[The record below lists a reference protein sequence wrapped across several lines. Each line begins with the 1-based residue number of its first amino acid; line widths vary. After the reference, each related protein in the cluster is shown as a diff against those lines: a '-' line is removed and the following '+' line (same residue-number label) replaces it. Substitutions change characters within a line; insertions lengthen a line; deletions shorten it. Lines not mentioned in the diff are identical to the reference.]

1 MSFSVFRTSL
11 RSGATVAPLRRT
23 VIQQAPNNCNRILFR
38 NTFNRKYSAGST
50 PPPPPPKSSSNPG
63 LYIGV
68 GAAVIGVG
76 LAVYFSDTI
85 FGKEAGTAVKSGIQA
100 AKVKANFVPTKEDY
114 IKVSQKF
121 LFFQTLLSLISGGV
135 SGYRYTM
142 KLSRSLRKQ
151 AIMMVMSLSYVSYP
165 LLFKSDPIDGSY
177 APVIL
182 RLAWHASG
190 TYDKDSKTGG
200 RCVPNPSTYF
210 LY

>member
-23 VIQQAPNNCNRILFR
+23 VIQQAPITNCNRILFR
-38 NTFNRKYSAGST
+38 NTFNRKYSAGSST
-50 PPPPPPKSSSNPG
+50 PPPSSPPPPKSSSNPG

-121 LFFQTLLSLISGGV
+121 LFFQALALSDLWCIRGIGI
-135 SGYRYTM
+135 
-142 KLSRSLRKQ
+142 Q
-151 AIMMVMSLSYVSYP
+151 
-165 LLFKSDPIDGSY
+165 
-177 APVIL
+177 
-182 RLAWHASG
+182 
-190 TYDKDSKTGG
+190 
-200 RCVPNPSTYF
+200 
-210 LY
+210 

>member
-23 VIQQAPNNCNRILFR
+23 VIQQAPITNCNRILFR
-38 NTFNRKYSAGST
+38 NTFNRKYSAGSST
-50 PPPPPPKSSSNPG
+50 PPPSSPPPPKSSSNPG

-114 IKVSQKF
+114 IKVSQKMP
-121 LFFQTLLSLISGGV
+121 FFFTLGPLSDLWCI
-135 SGYRYTM
+135 R
-142 KLSRSLRKQ
+142 
-151 AIMMVMSLSYVSYP
+151 
-165 LLFKSDPIDGSY
+165 
-177 APVIL
+177 VI
-182 RLAWHASG
+182 G
-190 TYDKDSKTGG
+190 IQ
-200 RCVPNPSTYF
+200 
-210 LY
+210 